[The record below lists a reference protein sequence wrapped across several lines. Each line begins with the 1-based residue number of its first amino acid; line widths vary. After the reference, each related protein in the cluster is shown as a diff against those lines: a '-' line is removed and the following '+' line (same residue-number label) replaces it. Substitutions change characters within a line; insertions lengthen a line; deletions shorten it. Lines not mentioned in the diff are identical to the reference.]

1 MGWGLPGPEWR
12 EENIL
17 LNGSALLGFLI
28 LFFVSMKR
36 VLGADSSG
44 WWLSNSVEILRAS
57 GLSDPKGS
65 RGL

>member
-1 MGWGLPGPEWR
+1 MEGRKHSIEW
-12 EENIL
+12 L
-17 LNGSALLGFLI
+17 CTSWVFD
-28 LFFVSMKR
+28 FVFVSMKR